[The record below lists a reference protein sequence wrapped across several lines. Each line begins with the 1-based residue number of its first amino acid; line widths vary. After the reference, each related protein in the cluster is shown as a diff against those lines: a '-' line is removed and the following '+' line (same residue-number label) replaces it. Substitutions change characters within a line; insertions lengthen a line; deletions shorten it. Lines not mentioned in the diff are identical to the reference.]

1 MKKPGRNL
9 YCALIAAM
17 ALSVLGCGSMPG
29 RVDRMPVT
37 TPVTDNIIAGVGV
50 ENLSRYQ
57 YFLSKPIVMKLWR
70 DSIPSNRSR
79 SGLRNNIV
87 VPTDL
92 PGRVIDYEEYESSI
106 TGMLSYFLTVRF
118 MVYDKPLLIDFFCWE
133 VSEYPQVPDPEK
145 YYIDPLIVG
154 PRNGPY
160 RDAIEYDGV
169 YYTLDELEEKRV
181 ELPYLLSTIP
191 ASAASNRTSEL

>member
-9 YCALIAAM
+9 YFVLIAAM
-17 ALSVLGCGSMPG
+17 VLSILGCGSMPG

-70 DSIPSNRSR
+70 DEIPSNRSR
-79 SGLRNNIV
+79 RGLRNNIV

-92 PGRVIDYEEYESSI
+92 PGRVIDYEERNNSI
-106 TGMLSYFLTVRF
+106 TGMPTYFLTVRF
-118 MVYDKPLLIDFFCWE
+118 MVYDKPLITEFACWR
-133 VSEYPQVPDPEK
+133 VSSYPKEPDPEK
-145 YYIDPLIVG
+145 YYKNVHILGYI
-154 PRNGPY
+154 NGPSHCV
-160 RDAIEYDGV
+160 IEYDGV
-169 YYTLDELEEKRV
+169 YYILDEESKPV
-181 ELPYLLSTIP
+181 ELHYLLSTMP
-191 ASAASNRTSEL
+191 ASAASNRSSEL